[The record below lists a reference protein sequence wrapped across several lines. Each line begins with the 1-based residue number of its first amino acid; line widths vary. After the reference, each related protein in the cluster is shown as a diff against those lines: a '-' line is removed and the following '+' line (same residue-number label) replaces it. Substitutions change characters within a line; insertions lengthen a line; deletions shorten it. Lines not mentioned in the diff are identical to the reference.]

1 MTSQHEILIVDD
13 KKENVQLL
21 QKFLDAAGHRVRTA
35 LDGETALLSIAAR
48 PPDLILLDI
57 KMPGIDGVEVCRRL
71 QQDERTARIPVIFIS
86 ALEDTRIKMKA
97 FQAGGVDYITK
108 PFSNEEVVARVSTHL
123 QLNDYRHNLEQ
134 KVEEGIARIKDLNEE
149 LELTQNEIIVA
160 LGALLE
166 ERSRETGHHVVR
178 VAECSRLLAEL
189 RGLDEETCYLIHRAA
204 PLHDAG
210 KVAIPDHILH
220 KQGPLD
226 PEEWKI
232 MKTHAMRGY
241 EIFKN
246 STRPILRMVAL
257 IAREHHENWDGS
269 GYPGALAG
277 EEISMAGRI
286 VHLAD
291 VFDALGHKR
300 CYKKAWSIEEVF
312 RFIREKAGSMFD
324 PELVRLLL
332 QHRQRFLD
340 IMERYCDDPPQGI
353 R

>member
-1 MTSQHEILIVDD
+1 MNQHEILIVDD

-21 QKFLDAAGHRVRTA
+21 QKFIEEAGHRVRTA

-57 KMPGIDGVEVCRRL
+57 KMPGMDGMEVCRRL
-71 QQDERTARIPVIFIS
+71 QRDESTARIPVIFIS
-86 ALEDTRIKMKA
+86 ALEDTRIKMEA
-97 FQAGGVDYITK
+97 FRAGGVDYITK

-123 QLNDYRHNLEQ
+123 QLNDYRRHLER
-134 KVEEGIARIKDLNEE
+134 KVEEGIAQIKVLNQE
-149 LELTQNEIIVA
+149 LDLTQSEMIVA

-166 ERSRETGHHVVR
+166 ERSKETGFHVVR
-178 VAECSRLLAEL
+178 VAEYSRLLAEL
-189 RGLDEETCYLIHRAA
+189 RGLDETTCYLIHRAA

-220 KQGPLD
+220 KEGPLD
-226 PEEWKI
+226 PDEWEI
-232 MKTHAMRGY
+232 MKTHATRGY

-257 IAREHHENWDGS
+257 IAKEHHENWDGS
-269 GYPGALAG
+269 GYPDGLAG
-277 EEISMAGRI
+277 EAISMAGRI

-291 VFDALGHKR
+291 VFDALANQR
-300 CYKKAWSIEEVF
+300 CYKKAWPIEEVF
-312 RFIREKAGSMFD
+312 HFVEEKSGAMFD

-332 QHRQRFLD
+332 QNRERFLD
-340 IMERYCDDPPQGI
+340 IMERYCDEHAQN

>member
-1 MTSQHEILIVDD
+1 MSQHEILIVDD
-13 KKENVQLL
+13 KIENVQLL
-21 QKFLDAAGHRVRTA
+21 QKFLEEAGHRVRTA
-35 LDGETALLSIAAR
+35 LDGETALLSVAAR

-57 KMPGIDGVEVCRRL
+57 KMPGIDGVEVCQRL
-71 QQDERTARIPVIFIS
+71 QGDECTANIPVIFIS
-86 ALEDTRIKMKA
+86 ALENTRIKMKA

-123 QLNDYRHNLEQ
+123 QLHDYRNNLEQ
-134 KVEEGIARIKDLNEE
+134 KVEKGVARIKDLNTE
-149 LELTQNEIIVA
+149 LELTQSEIVVA
-160 LGALLE
+160 LGTLLE
-166 ERSRETGHHVVR
+166 ERCKETGHHVIR
-178 VAECSRLLAEL
+178 VAEYSRLLAEL

-220 KQGPLD
+220 KEGSLD
-226 PEEWKI
+226 PDEWEI

-246 STRPILRMVAL
+246 STRPLLKMVAL

-269 GYPGALAG
+269 GYPDGLAG
-277 EEISMAGRI
+277 EEIGMAGRI
-286 VHLAD
+286 VRLAD
-291 VFDALGHKR
+291 VFDALGNKR
-300 CYKKAWSIEEVF
+300 CYKKAWSLEEVF
-312 RFIREKAGSMFD
+312 RFTGENAGSLFD

-332 QHRQRFLD
+332 QNRQRFLD
-340 IMERYCDDPPQGI
+340 IMERYCDDPPQN